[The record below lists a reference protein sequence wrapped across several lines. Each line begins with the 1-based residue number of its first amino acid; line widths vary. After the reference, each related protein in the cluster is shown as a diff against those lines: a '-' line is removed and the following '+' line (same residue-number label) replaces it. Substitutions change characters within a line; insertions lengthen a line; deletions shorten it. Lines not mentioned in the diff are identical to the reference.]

1 MKVTLTGE
9 NSFMLHAELTTLVR
23 QFLDEHGDMALER
36 LDGEES
42 TYERIQEA
50 LQSLP
55 FLASKKMVV
64 LHSGSVNKQFVERA
78 EDLLKELPET
88 TDVILIEPKLD
99 KRSSYYKLVKKV
111 TDFREFTE
119 LDRPGMARWLVAAAK
134 SQGSTISQSD
144 ALYLVE
150 RAGANQQ
157 RLSHELEK
165 LVLYD
170 QEVTKQSIDLLVDQ
184 TPQSTIF
191 ELLEAAFAGN
201 AKRAMRLYA
210 EQRSLKVEPQQIIAM
225 LAWQLHVLALIK
237 TAGDRTPDLIARE
250 GKINPFVV
258 RKSAEIARK
267 MSLNELKKLIYDLMA
282 IDRRLK
288 REALDAD
295 EALQNYLLVIAK

>member
-9 NSFMLHAELTTLVR
+9 NSFMLHAELKTLVR

-36 LDGEES
+36 LDGEEA

-55 FLASKKMVV
+55 FLASKKMVI
-64 LHSGSVNKQFVERA
+64 LRAGSANKQFVERA
-78 EDLLKELPET
+78 ESLLKELPDT
-88 TDVILIEPKLD
+88 TDLILLEPKLD

-111 TDFREFTE
+111 TDFKEFPE
-119 LDRPGMARWLVAAAK
+119 LDQIGLARWLVSVAK
-134 SQGSTISQSD
+134 AQDGTISQND

-157 RLSHELEK
+157 LLSHELEK
-165 LVLYD
+165 LLLYD
-170 QEVTKQSIDLLVDQ
+170 QKITTQSIDLLIDP
-184 TPQSTIF
+184 TPQSTVF

-201 AKRAMRLYA
+201 AKRAMQLYE
-210 EQRSLKVEPQQIIAM
+210 EQRALKVEPQQIIAM
-225 LAWQLHVLALIK
+225 LAWQLHILALIK

-250 GKINPFVV
+250 GKVNPFVV
-258 RKSAEIARK
+258 RKSAAIARK
-267 MSLNELKKLIYDLMA
+267 MSLNQLKQLIYDLMT

-295 EALQNYLLVIAK
+295 EALQNYLILIAK

>member
-9 NSFMLHAELTTLVR
+9 NSFMLHAELDTLVR
-23 QFLDEHGDMALER
+23 QFLSEHGDMALER
-36 LDGEES
+36 VDGEEAA
-42 TYERIQEA
+42 YERIQEA

-64 LHSGSVNKQFVERA
+64 LRAGSANKQFMERA
-78 EDLLKELPET
+78 EGLLKELPES
-88 TDVILIEPKLD
+88 TDLILMEPKLD
-99 KRSSYYKLVKKV
+99 KRSSYYKLIKKV
-111 TDFREFTE
+111 TDFKEFPE
-119 LDRPGMARWLVAAAK
+119 LDRAGLARWLVSTARAQGGAL
-134 SQGSTISQSD
+134 SQDD

-157 RLSHELEK
+157 LLSHELEK
-165 LVLYD
+165 LLLYD
-170 QEVTKQSIDLLVDQ
+170 QEITKQSIDLLIDP
-184 TPQSTIF
+184 TPQSTVF

-201 AKRAMRLYA
+201 AKRAMQLYT
-210 EQRSLKVEPQQIIAM
+210 EQRALKVEPQQIIAM
-225 LAWQLHVLALIK
+225 LAWQLHILALIK
-237 TAGDRTPDLIARE
+237 TAGERTPDLIARE

-258 RKSAEIARK
+258 RKSTAIARK
-267 MSLNELKKLIYDLMA
+267 MSLNDLKKLIYDLMT